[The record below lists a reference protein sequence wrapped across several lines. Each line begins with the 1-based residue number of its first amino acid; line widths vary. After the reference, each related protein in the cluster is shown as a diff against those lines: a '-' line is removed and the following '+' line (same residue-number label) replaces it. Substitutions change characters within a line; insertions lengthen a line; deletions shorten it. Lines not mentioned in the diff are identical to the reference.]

1 MTEESK
7 VDDGQV
13 VSMHYT
19 LQVDG
24 KVIDSSDGGEP
35 LEFIQGM
42 GHIIP
47 GLEHELYDMKVGDGK
62 QVVVAPK
69 DGYGDI
75 NTEAFMEVPRGA
87 FPTNVPL
94 EMGTELELKDQAG
107 QPVYARIEQ
116 VSGDNVRLDMNHPL
130 AGKELHFDVKIA
142 GLRPAT
148 DEEISHGH
156 VHPAGNVH

>member
-1 MTEESK
+1 MAEETK

-24 KVIDSSDGGEP
+24 KVVDSSEGGEP

-47 GLEHELYDMKVGDGK
+47 GLEHQLYDMKVGEGK
-62 QVVVAPK
+62 QVVVTPK
-69 DGYGDI
+69 DGYGEI
-75 NTEAFMEVPRGA
+75 NTEAYMDVPRGA
-87 FPTNVPL
+87 FPPNVPL

-107 QPVYARIEQ
+107 NPVYARIEQ
-116 VSGDNVRLDMNHPL
+116 VSEENVRLDMNHPL
-130 AGKELHFDVKIA
+130 AGKELHFDVKITS
-142 GLRPAT
+142 LRPAT
-148 DEEISHGH
+148 DEEVSHGH
-156 VHPAGNVH
+156 VHLAGGGH